1 MNFFNS
7 KNKPVI
13 FVASLLFL
21 LATTIST
28 ACAQDWLDRAQDR
41 ADDRYEDRQERLDR
55 AEDRL
60 DEELGRLDEDN
71 ETHAEKTNNDTPAEK
86 TVESESQSDEKCTVD
101 QVLKMKDSGLSDNQ
115 IQKACE

>member
-1 MNFFNS
+1 MKVKFMGIWSQKIMTFYNR

-28 ACAQDWLDRAQDR
+28 AYAQDWLDRARDR
-41 ADDRYEDRQERLDR
+41 ADDRYDDRQEILDR
-55 AEDRL
+55 AEDRY
-60 DEELGRLDEDN
+60 DENN
-71 ETHAEKTNNDTPAEK
+71 EIPAEK
-86 TVESESQSDEKCTVD
+86 TIESESQLDEKCTVQ
-101 QVLKMKDSGLSDNQ
+101 QVLKLKDAGLSENQ